1 MKSEEKLKNEVLEEE
16 IVDNRD
22 TEEKANDEVESEAED
37 KVEEPQDD
45 SEKEELRRE
54 LESYKDR
61 FLRTAAEYENFRKR
75 TEREKALIY
84 SDATCMT
91 ILSLLPAVDSLEL
104 AIKSS
109 EGSDEGYK
117 KGLAMVKNQFDNA
130 LKKLGVEAFG
140 EPGEEFNPSIH
151 NAVSHIDD
159 ESGEE
164 NVISEV
170 FQKGYKKGDRI
181 VRHAMVQVKN

>member
-1 MKSEEKLKNEVLEEE
+1 MKAEEKLKNDVSENENSEVEETAQDE
-16 IVDNRD
+16 VQVD
-22 TEEKANDEVESEAED
+22 TEDVVSEVEED
-37 KVEEPQDD
+37 T
-45 SEKEELRRE
+45 EKENLKKE
-54 LESYKDR
+54 LENYKDR

-75 TEREKALIY
+75 TEREKSLIY
-84 SDATCMT
+84 SDATCT
-91 ILSLLPAVDSLEL
+91 TVLSLLPALDSLEI

-117 KGLAMVKNQFDNA
+117 KGLAMVKNQFDTA
-130 LKKLGVEAFG
+130 FKKLGVESFG
-140 EPGEEFNPSIH
+140 EVGEQFDPSIH
-151 NAVSHIDD
+151 NAVAHIDD

-170 FQKGYKKGDRI
+170 FQKGYKKGDRV